1 MPPSPRVG
9 SSPLLAAERNP
20 VKHPL
25 TRGAALVAGT
35 ATALAVVAAGT
46 PAVAGTAD
54 KQQAAA
60 DWLAGE
66 LDGGVA
72 VNEQYEFNDY
82 GLSID
87 TGLALRAQG
96 LKARKI
102 AKISDALAGAVDSYT
117 TGADFGSDDVYAGA
131 TAKLASFVV
140 RTGGDPAAFGGVDL
154 VERLEGLVATE
165 VPVAGRLQDS
175 SSYGDY
181 ANTIGQAFAAQA
193 LQSVG
198 AEQAA
203 PVTSYLLQQQC
214 EAGYFRLSFAAADA
228 PEQGCDADPG
238 DPEQGADVTALVV
251 LNLLE
256 IEDPSAEVRTAVDDA
271 TAWLVSQQSDGGAFD
286 GGPDAGVNSN
296 STGLAGWALGEAGVC
311 GKAQGAAQWVKK
323 QQAGGRD
330 KALAQEKGAIAYD
343 RAAFLTGKKDGITT
357 STADQWHRAT
367 AQAAPALENL
377 RKVECKA

>member
-1 MPPSPRVG
+1 M
-9 SSPLLAAERNP
+9 
-20 VKHPL
+20 KHPL
-25 TRGAALVAGT
+25 TRGAALVAGAA
-35 ATALAVVAAGT
+35 ATTLAVVATAT
-46 PAVAGTAD
+46 PAGAGPAD

-60 DWLAGE
+60 GWLAGQ

-96 LKARKI
+96 LKARKVS
-102 AKISDALAGAVDSYT
+102 KISAALAEAVDSYT
-117 TGADFGSDDVYAGA
+117 TGGEPDGAYSGA

-140 RTGGDPAAFGGVDL
+140 RTGGDPADFGGVDL
-154 VERLEGLVATE
+154 VERIEGLVSTDAPSE
-165 VPVAGRLQDS
+165 GRLQDRS
-175 SSYGDY
+175 DYGDF
-181 ANTIGQAFAAQA
+181 ANSIGQSFAVQA
-193 LQSVG
+193 LHAVG
-198 AEQAA
+198 SEQAA

-228 PEQGCDADPG
+228 DEQGCDAAPG
-238 DPEQGADVTALVV
+238 DPDQGADVTSLVV

-256 IEDPSAEVRTAVDDA
+256 VADPSAEVAAAIDDA
-271 TAWLVSQQSDGGAFD
+271 TAWLVAQQSDGGAF
-286 GGPDAGVNSN
+286 GGGADAGVNSN
-296 STGLAGWALGEAGVC
+296 STGLAGWALGDAGLC
-311 GKAQGAAQWVKK
+311 GKAQQAAQWVKK

-330 KALAQEKGAIAYD
+330 KALGVEKGAIAYD
-343 RAAFLTGKKDGITT
+343 RAAFLQGKKQGIGVDTR
-357 STADQWHRAT
+357 DQWHRAT